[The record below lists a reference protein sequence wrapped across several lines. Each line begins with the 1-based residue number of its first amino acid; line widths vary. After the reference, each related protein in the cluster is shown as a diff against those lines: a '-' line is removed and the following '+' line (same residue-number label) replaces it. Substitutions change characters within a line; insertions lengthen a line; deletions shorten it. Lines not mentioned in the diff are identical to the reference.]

1 MEREDFDVQVDQIG
15 HAMRLRRQN
24 VELSIQSVAN
34 ALGVDRRTVSRAE
47 TNPEKLKVGN
57 LIKLFHLY
65 GIDFSQRVAISDA
78 EIMDMGNERLKE
90 LEKAR

>member
-1 MEREDFDVQVDQIG
+1 MKREDFDVQVNQLG

-57 LIKLFHLY
+57 LIKLFHFY

-78 EIMDMGNERLKE
+78 EIMGMGNERLKE